1 MNGSAPLTMNGPASP
16 PINIAVI
23 IPAHN
28 EAKAI
33 GPLVSCVRGLG
44 YDVIVV
50 DDGSLDGTGAVAA
63 CAGAVVLRT
72 GQKSGKGNTLR
83 LGFDHALKKGY
94 AAVVAMDG
102 DGQHA
107 PSDIHLFVACFQ
119 KTGAPLVNG
128 NRMRDPGGMPFVRR
142 MTNAFMSRVISLI
155 CGQQIKDTQCGF
167 RLVSAEVLKSVTLE
181 CSDFEIETELLVKA
195 ARQGFKI
202 ASIDIQSIYRDE
214 KSKIRPLR
222 DTLRFIRYIIG
233 VIFGR

>member
-1 MNGSAPLTMNGPASP
+1 MNSS
-16 PINIAVI
+16 IAVI

-28 EAKAI
+28 EAKVI
-33 GPLVSCVRGLG
+33 GPLVSSVRGLG
-44 YDVIVV
+44 YDVVVV
-50 DDGSLDGTGAVAA
+50 DDGSSDGTGALAGS
-63 CAGAVVLRT
+63 AGAVVLRT
-72 GQKSGKGNTLR
+72 GQKSGKGNALR

-107 PSDIHLFVACFQ
+107 PSDIHSFVACFQ
-119 KTGAPLVNG
+119 ETGAPIVNG

-142 MTNAFMSRVISLI
+142 VTNAFMSRVISLI
-155 CGQQIKDTQCGF
+155 CRQQIKDTQCGF

-195 ARQGFKI
+195 ARQGFKVV
-202 ASIDIQSIYRDE
+202 SIDIQSIYRDE

-233 VIFGR
+233 VAFGK

>member
-1 MNGSAPLTMNGPASP
+1 MNGSTPLTINGPASLTTS
-16 PINIAVI
+16 IAVI

-28 EAKAI
+28 EARAI
-33 GPLVSCVRGLG
+33 GPLTASVRRLG
-44 YDVIVV
+44 HDVIVV
-50 DDGSLDGTGAVAA
+50 DDGSSDGTGGAA
-63 CAGAVVLRT
+63 ASAGAVVLRT
-72 GQKSGKGNTLR
+72 GQKSGKGNALR

-94 AAVVAMDG
+94 AAVVTMDG

-107 PSDIHLFVACFQ
+107 PSDIHLFVAYFQ
-119 KTGAPLVNG
+119 KTGAPIVNG

-142 MTNAFMSRVISLI
+142 ATNAFMSWVISLL
-155 CGQQIKDTQCGF
+155 CGQRIADTQCGF

-195 ARQGFKI
+195 SRQGFKI

-222 DTLRFIRYIIG
+222 DTLRFIRYIVG
-233 VIFGR
+233 VTFGK